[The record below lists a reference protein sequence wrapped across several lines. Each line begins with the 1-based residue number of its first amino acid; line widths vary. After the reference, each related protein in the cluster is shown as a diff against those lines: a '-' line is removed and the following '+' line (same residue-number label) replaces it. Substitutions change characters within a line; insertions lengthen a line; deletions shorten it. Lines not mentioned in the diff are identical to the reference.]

1 MSNEPTI
8 LQETQHWVALNKP
21 PSLVVHDVPGEKHAG
36 ETLVDW
42 LRAHVPEITAN
53 FPADDPR
60 PGIVHRLDADTSG
73 VILVAKDPTTL
84 QALQDQFRARTMAKT
99 YQALVLGDVRTSG
112 ELVGNIARVGHD
124 THHEVR
130 RLTFSWDKHEAKPAE
145 TSYEPVESYD
155 DADGRTYTLLAL
167 HPKTGRTHQLRVQ
180 LLDADWP
187 IIGDQQYAT
196 KASRQ
201 ASETLVLYRQ
211 FLHAV
216 SLTFQDPE
224 TGSTVTVSSPL
235 ASDLEAV
242 LHTLQNSSI

>member
-1 MSNEPTI
+1 M
-8 LQETQHWVALNKP
+8 ALNKP

-36 ETLVDW
+36 HTLVDW
-42 LRAHVPEITAN
+42 LRRHVPAITAN

-73 VILVAKDPTTL
+73 VILVAKDPATL
-84 QALQDQFRARTMAKT
+84 QALQDQFRTRTMAKT
-99 YQALVLGDVRTSG
+99 YQALVLGTIQTPG
-112 ELVGNIARVGHD
+112 ELIGNIARVGQD

-145 TSYEPVESYD
+145 TSYQPVRSYD
-155 DADGRTYTLLAL
+155 DAHGTHYTLVDL

-201 ASETLVLYRQ
+201 ASDALGLHRQ

-216 SLTFQDPE
+216 ALTFQDPQ
-224 TGSTVTVSSPL
+224 TQRSITVTSPL
-235 ASDLEAV
+235 ADDLLGV
-242 LHTLQNSSI
+242 LQQLQEVA